1 MIVWSSTLYLVSL
14 VWWPRYS
21 PDSSMHH
28 STVQFVLLA
37 QSESTLLVTWPSLNQ
52 LVNSFLGLKS
62 LLYIFILYSPT
73 SVALSIIS
81 SCIGDISAED
91 KVCFGITVSLRMHS
105 QLFLTSSP
113 PLDLGYMI
121 PTKSSPQQIINLLT
135 NWSLSLKV
143 HTLNLRLVIKLHNKL
158 KQFWWEKWGWHYIW
172 FTIIQPL
179 AIYIFPLLA
188 ADSSSSSPK
197 VVVCCCLTMIKLEN
211 C

>member
-1 MIVWSSTLYLVSL
+1 MLTWRVSRHEIGMPNRKYTPRLWNLREPSFNLCLKLYCVPGQPGVVAQGLPRLIYAPLHSSVSCSRSIR
-14 VWWPRYS
+14 V
-21 PDSSMHH
+21 H
-28 STVQFVLLA
+28 LA
-37 QSESTLLVTWPSLNQ
+37 SHMTFNQS
-52 LVNSFLGLKS
+52 VNSFLGLKS

-143 HTLNLRLVIKLHNKL
+143 HTLNLRLVKKL
-158 KQFWWEKWGWHYIW
+158 
-172 FTIIQPL
+172 
-179 AIYIFPLLA
+179 
-188 ADSSSSSPK
+188 
-197 VVVCCCLTMIKLEN
+197 
-211 C
+211 

>member
-1 MIVWSSTLYLVSL
+1 MRSSFNLCLKLYCVPGQPGVVAQVLPRLIYAPLHSSVSCSRSIRVHFACHMTTSQPISEQLSRAKIPSLYLYC
-14 VWWPRYS
+14 PY
-21 PDSSMHH
+21 
-28 STVQFVLLA
+28 
-37 QSESTLLVTWPSLNQ
+37 
-52 LVNSFLGLKS
+52 
-62 LLYIFILYSPT
+62 

-143 HTLNLRLVIKLHNKL
+143 HTLNPRLVKKL
-158 KQFWWEKWGWHYIW
+158 
-172 FTIIQPL
+172 
-179 AIYIFPLLA
+179 
-188 ADSSSSSPK
+188 
-197 VVVCCCLTMIKLEN
+197 
-211 C
+211 

>member
-1 MIVWSSTLYLVSL
+1 MMTWRVSRHEIGMPNKKYIPWLWDLRLTFVWSSTVYLVSL

-28 STVQFVLLA
+28 STVQFLVLA
-37 QSESTLLVTWPSLNQ
+37 QSESTLLVTWPPLNQ
-52 LVNSFLGLKS
+52 SVNSFLGLKS

-73 SVALSIIS
+73 LVALSIIS

-113 PLDLGYMI
+113 PLDLYMI
-121 PTKSSPQQIINLLT
+121 PTKSSPQKIINLLT

-143 HTLNLRLVIKLHNKL
+143 HTLNLRLVKKL
-158 KQFWWEKWGWHYIW
+158 
-172 FTIIQPL
+172 
-179 AIYIFPLLA
+179 
-188 ADSSSSSPK
+188 
-197 VVVCCCLTMIKLEN
+197 
-211 C
+211 